1 MPVFLTKKGDNTT
14 HMILQLAFFP
24 LHFVLRMFHWGD
36 TEIDLVLFNGC
47 IVFHGAVVILFV
59 GQVPD

>member
-1 MPVFLTKKGDNTT
+1 
-14 HMILQLAFFP
+14 MILQLAFFP